1 MKYPFSRHC
10 RPFPPREVTTA
21 NAAAEVDPRE
31 ALLAPAD
38 VQAIWG
44 AVERLY
50 ATGLQPSMQLT
61 LRRRGKVVLDRAIG
75 HVRGNAPLD
84 PPDADKPLATPSTL
98 FNLFSASKTVTAML
112 AHLLEDKRLVHLD
125 DPVADYFPEFGRC
138 GKRYITIRQILT
150 HRAGIPTLR
159 NVAVNPELI
168 ADHDK
173 LIGLICDTQPLSQHG
188 RQVAYHAVTGGMV
201 VGELVRRVTGMDL
214 QQFLDENVRRPLGFE
229 HFRFGVEDKDLPRL
243 AHNAFTGIL
252 PTPPMSTIMKRALG
266 VGVLDAVEL
275 ANDPRVLRAVVPSGN
290 LICTADEAC
299 RFFEMLLCAGELD
312 GVRVFER
319 RTVRRAVAEQSWL
332 ELDTFLA
339 FPVRYGTGFMLGGK
353 VLSLYGFDATQ
364 AFGHIGFTNVVL
376 WADPERDISACFM
389 TAGKPLTTPGQLYW
403 WNVMRTIASRC
414 GKLEPRPGGLGS
426 D

>member
-1 MKYPFSRHC
+1 MKYPLSRHC
-10 RPFPPREVTTA
+10 RVYPAREVTTT
-21 NAAAEVDPRE
+21 NAAAEVDPRRA
-31 ALLAPAD
+31 ALDRDD
-38 VQAIWG
+38 VDAIWH

-50 ATGLQPSMQLT
+50 ATGLQPAMALT
-61 LRRRGKVVLDRAIG
+61 VRRRGQVIIDRAIG
-75 HVRGNAPLD
+75 HVRGNAPDD
-84 PPDADKPLATPSTL
+84 PPDADKPLATPKTL

-112 AHLLEDKRLVHLD
+112 AHLLEDRRLVHLD
-125 DPVADYFPEFGRC
+125 DPVADYFPEFGRR
-138 GKRYITIRQILT
+138 GKRYVTIRQILT

-159 NVAVNPELI
+159 DVAMRPELI
-168 ADHDK
+168 ADHDR
-173 LIGLICDTQPLSQHG
+173 LMELICDTEPLSVHG
-188 RQVAYHAVTGGMV
+188 RQVAYHALTGGMV
-201 VGELVRRVTGMDL
+201 IGELVRRVTGQDI
-214 QQFLDENVRRPLGFE
+214 QQFLDDNVRKPLGFE
-229 HFRFGVEDKDLPRL
+229 SFRFGASQADRARM
-243 AHNAFTGIL
+243 AHNAFTGLL
-252 PTPPMSTIMKRALG
+252 PAPPMSTIMRRALG
-266 VGVLDAVEL
+266 VSVLEAVEI
-275 ANDPRVLRAVVPSGN
+275 ANDPLVLSVVVPSGN

-376 WADPERDISACFM
+376 WADPERDVSACFM
-389 TAGKPLTTPGQLYW
+389 TAGKPLTTPGQIYW

-414 GKLEPRPGGLGS
+414 RKIAPRPGNLGS